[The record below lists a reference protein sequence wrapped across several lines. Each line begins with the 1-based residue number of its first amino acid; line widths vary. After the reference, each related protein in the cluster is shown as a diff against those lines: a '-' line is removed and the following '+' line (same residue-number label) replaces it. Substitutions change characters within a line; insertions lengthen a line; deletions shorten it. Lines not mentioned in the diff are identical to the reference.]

1 MVYRFLSC
9 RMRDLVPQP
18 GLNLGPL
25 HWEHRVLATGPPAK
39 SLHIFNFT
47 EFHLL
52 VTLDPHLFSFPFS
65 SLSIS
70 VIEGG

>member
-1 MVYRFLSC
+1 MVYRFLSY

-25 HWEHRVLATGPPAK
+25 HWEHRVLATGPPGK

-52 VTLDPHLFSFPFS
+52 VTLDPHFSLFLFLHFPF
-65 SLSIS
+65 
-70 VIEGG
+70 